1 LLPSPVATTDDHL
14 SGRLVL
20 AGAQPH
26 RGLAPWCLR
35 RHPGRRLP
43 LAAAVWMVARV
54 HHHAANLGA
63 PAHMAAPSRLADV
76 LVLVLQVADLSNR
89 RHAVGAHPPH
99 LPGRKPYRCHL
110 ALLGEEL
117 CRAARAPHDLA
128 ATAGDHL
135 DVVDLGSERHPSQ
148 RQRIAD
154 ASLGILTGDDHV
166 ADPQA
171 VGQEHVALVA
181 IGVVEEA
188 DAGRTVR
195 VVLHRRDGCG
205 HSELV
210 PLPVDDAVQALLA
223 GALVADRQLPL
234 AVAAGLADEALGER
248 LVRLIGRDLVEGRAR
263 HLAQARA
270 GGSVAA
276 ERHRYTASK
285 SSIFCPGAIVTTAL
299 RQPGT
304 VPIV

>member
-54 HHHAANLGA
+54 HHHAANLRA

-89 RHAVGAHPPH
+89 RHG
-99 LPGRKPYRCHL
+99 G
-110 ALLGEEL
+110 
-117 CRAARAPHDLA
+117 
-128 ATAGDHL
+128 
-135 DVVDLGSERHPSQ
+135 
-148 RQRIAD
+148 
-154 ASLGILTGDDHV
+154 
-166 ADPQA
+166 
-171 VGQEHVALVA
+171 
-181 IGVVEEA
+181 
-188 DAGRTVR
+188 
-195 VVLHRRDGCG
+195 G
-205 HSELV
+205 HAELV

-270 GGSVAA
+270 GGSVVA
-276 ERHRYTASK
+276 ERHCYTASK